1 MKILENKRELDELL
15 AKIRTN
21 GTKIGLI
28 PTMGSIH
35 NGHLSLVENSMKEN
49 FFSITSIFVNP
60 TQFNDLKDF
69 KKYPQNKKQ
78 DIEKLNT
85 VKCDA
90 VFFPQIEELYPEGI
104 KRKKTISKYR
114 DILCDKFRPGHFD
127 GVTTVVKSLFDI
139 VTPDTV
145 FFGEK
150 DFQQLKIIKELIKK
164 NNLPIQLID
173 CPSVRSKNGMSLS
186 SRYNNFN
193 INQEILFN
201 QISLKINDCVNLLKK
216 QIDINN
222 LKNLN
227 QYLEEDKKIKVDYLE
242 VRDDD
247 ELLLTQK
254 NKNARLFISFYIED
268 IRIID
273 NFKLY

>member
-35 NGHLSLVENSMKEN
+35 DGHLSLVENSIKEN

-139 VTPDTV
+139 VTPDAV

-193 INQEILFN
+193 TNQEILFN
-201 QISLKINDCVNLLKK
+201 QISLKVNDCVNLLKK

>member
-15 AKIRTN
+15 VKIKTN
-21 GTKIGLI
+21 GAKIGLI

-35 NGHLSLVENSMKEN
+35 DGHLSLVENSIKEN
-49 FFSITSIFVNP
+49 YFSITSIFVNP

-69 KKYPQNKKQ
+69 KKYPQNKKK

-104 KRKKTISKYR
+104 KRKRTILKYR

-127 GVTTVVKSLFDI
+127 GVTTVVKSLFDLI
-139 VTPDTV
+139 TPDIV

-164 NNLPIQLID
+164 YNLPIQLID

-186 SRYNNFN
+186 SRYKKFN
-193 INQEILFN
+193 TNQEILFN
-201 QISLKINDCVNLLKK
+201 QISLKINECVYLLKK
-216 QIDINN
+216 KIDINN
-222 LKNLN
+222 LKNLY
-227 QYLEEDKKIKVDYLE
+227 QFLEEDKKIKVDYLE
-242 VRDDD
+242 VRDEE

>member
-1 MKILENKRELDELL
+1 MKILENKGELDELL

-35 NGHLSLVENSMKEN
+35 DGHLSLVENAIKEN

-193 INQEILFN
+193 TNQEILFN

-222 LKNLN
+222 LKNLY

>member
-78 DIEKLNT
+78 DIEKLNS

-90 VFFPQIEELYPEGI
+90 VFFPQIEEIYPEGI

-164 NNLPIQLID
+164 NNLPIQLIN

-193 INQEILFN
+193 TNQEILFN

>member
-15 AKIRTN
+15 AKIRTK

-139 VTPDTV
+139 VTPDAV

-193 INQEILFN
+193 TNQEILFN

-254 NKNARLFISFYIED
+254 NKNARLFVSFYIED

>member
-35 NGHLSLVENSMKEN
+35 NGHLSLVENAIKEN

-139 VTPDTV
+139 VTPDAV

-193 INQEILFN
+193 TNQEILFN

-222 LKNLN
+222 LKNLY

>member
-15 AKIRTN
+15 AKIKTK
-21 GTKIGLI
+21 GAKIGLI

-35 NGHLSLVENSMKEN
+35 DGHLSLVENSIKEN

-139 VTPDTV
+139 VTPDAV

-193 INQEILFN
+193 TNQEILFN
-201 QISLKINDCVNLLKK
+201 QISLKVNDCVNLLKK
-216 QIDINN
+216 KIDINN

>member
-60 TQFNDLKDF
+60 TQFNDFKDF

-139 VTPDTV
+139 VTPDAV

-193 INQEILFN
+193 TNQEILFN

-216 QIDINN
+216 QININN
-222 LKNLN
+222 LKNLY

>member
-1 MKILENKRELDELL
+1 MKILENKRELNELL

-35 NGHLSLVENSMKEN
+35 DGHLSLVENAIKEN

-139 VTPDTV
+139 VTPDAV

-193 INQEILFN
+193 TYQEILFN

-222 LKNLN
+222 LKNLY

>member
-35 NGHLSLVENSMKEN
+35 NGHLSLVENSIKEN

-69 KKYPQNKKQ
+69 KKYPQNKKK

-193 INQEILFN
+193 TNQEILFN

-216 QIDINN
+216 KIDINN

>member
-139 VTPDTV
+139 VTPDAV

-193 INQEILFN
+193 TNQEFIFN

>member
-35 NGHLSLVENSMKEN
+35 DGHLSLVENAIKEN

-127 GVTTVVKSLFDI
+127 GVTTVVKSLFNI
-139 VTPDTV
+139 VTPDAV

-193 INQEILFN
+193 TNQEILFN

-222 LKNLN
+222 LKNLY

>member
-15 AKIRTN
+15 AKIRAN

-35 NGHLSLVENSMKEN
+35 DGHLSLVENAIKEN

-90 VFFPQIEELYPEGI
+90 VFFPQIEELYPKGI

-193 INQEILFN
+193 TYQEILFN

-222 LKNLN
+222 LKNLY

>member
-49 FFSITSIFVNP
+49 FFSITSIFINP

-90 VFFPQIEELYPEGI
+90 VFFPQIKELYPEGI

-139 VTPDTV
+139 VTPDAV

-193 INQEILFN
+193 TNQEILFN

-222 LKNLN
+222 LKNLY

>member
-35 NGHLSLVENSMKEN
+35 NGHLSLVENSIKEN

-139 VTPDTV
+139 VTPDIV

-193 INQEILFN
+193 TNQEILFN
-201 QISLKINDCVNLLKK
+201 QISLKVNDCVNLLKK

>member
-1 MKILENKRELDELL
+1 MKILENKRELDQLL

-139 VTPDTV
+139 VTPDAV

-193 INQEILFN
+193 TNQEILFN

>member
-35 NGHLSLVENSMKEN
+35 DGHLSLVENAIKEN

-90 VFFPQIEELYPEGI
+90 VFFPQIEELYPKGI
-104 KRKKTISKYR
+104 KIKKTISKYR

-193 INQEILFN
+193 TSQEILFN

-222 LKNLN
+222 LKNLH
-227 QYLEEDKKIKVDYLE
+227 QHLAEDKKIKVDYLE

>member
-49 FFSITSIFVNP
+49 FFSITSIFINP

-114 DILCDKFRPGHFD
+114 DILCDKFRSGHFD

-139 VTPDTV
+139 VTPDAV

-164 NNLPIQLID
+164 NNLPIKLID

-193 INQEILFN
+193 T
-201 QISLKINDCVNLLKK
+201 NL
-216 QIDINN
+216 
-222 LKNLN
+222 
-227 QYLEEDKKIKVDYLE
+227 
-242 VRDDD
+242 
-247 ELLLTQK
+247 
-254 NKNARLFISFYIED
+254 
-268 IRIID
+268 
-273 NFKLY
+273 

>member
-35 NGHLSLVENSMKEN
+35 NGHLSLVENSIKEN

-69 KKYPQNKKQ
+69 KKYPQNKKK

-139 VTPDTV
+139 VTPDAV

-193 INQEILFN
+193 TNQEILFN
-201 QISLKINDCVNLLKK
+201 QISLKVNDCVNLLKK

>member
-139 VTPDTV
+139 VTPDAV

-193 INQEILFN
+193 TNQEILFN
-201 QISLKINDCVNLLKK
+201 QISLKVNDCVNLLKK

-227 QYLEEDKKIKVDYLE
+227 QYLEEHKKIKVDYLE
-242 VRDDD
+242 VIDYD

>member
-35 NGHLSLVENSMKEN
+35 DGHLSLVENSIKEN

-127 GVTTVVKSLFDI
+127 GVTTVVKSLFNI

-150 DFQQLKIIKELIKK
+150 DYQQLKIIKELIKK

-193 INQEILFN
+193 TNQEILFN

-222 LKNLN
+222 LKNLY

>member
-35 NGHLSLVENSMKEN
+35 NGHLSLVENSIKEN

-139 VTPDTV
+139 VTPDAV

-164 NNLPIQLID
+164 NNFPIQLID

-193 INQEILFN
+193 TNQEILFN

>member
-139 VTPDTV
+139 VTPDAV

-164 NNLPIQLID
+164 NNLPIQLIN

-193 INQEILFN
+193 TNQEILFN
-201 QISLKINDCVNLLKK
+201 QISLKVNDCVNLLKK

>member
-139 VTPDTV
+139 VTPDAV

-164 NNLPIQLID
+164 NNLPIQLIN

-193 INQEILFN
+193 TNQEMLFN

-222 LKNLN
+222 LKNLY

>member
-15 AKIRTN
+15 AKIRTK
-21 GTKIGLI
+21 GAKIGLI

-35 NGHLSLVENSMKEN
+35 DGHLSLVENSIKEN

-139 VTPDTV
+139 VTPDAV

-193 INQEILFN
+193 TNQEILFN
-201 QISLKINDCVNLLKK
+201 QISLKVNDCVNLLKK

>member
-139 VTPDTV
+139 VTPDAV

-193 INQEILFN
+193 TNQEILFN
-201 QISLKINDCVNLLKK
+201 QISLKVNDCVNLLKK

-254 NKNARLFISFYIED
+254 NKNSRLFISFYIED

>member
-35 NGHLSLVENSMKEN
+35 DGHLSLVENAIKEN

-127 GVTTVVKSLFDI
+127 GVTTVVKSLFNI

-193 INQEILFN
+193 TNQEMLFN

-222 LKNLN
+222 LKNLY
-227 QYLEEDKKIKVDYLE
+227 QYLEENKKIKVDYLE
-242 VRDDD
+242 VRDD

>member
-35 NGHLSLVENSMKEN
+35 NGHLSLVENSIKEN

-139 VTPDTV
+139 VTPDAV

-193 INQEILFN
+193 TNQEILFN
-201 QISLKINDCVNLLKK
+201 QISLKVNDCVNLLKK

>member
-15 AKIRTN
+15 AKIRTK

-139 VTPDTV
+139 VTPDAV

-193 INQEILFN
+193 TNQEMLFN

-222 LKNLN
+222 LKNLY
-227 QYLEEDKKIKVDYLE
+227 QYLEEDNKIKVDYLE

>member
-139 VTPDTV
+139 VTPDAV

-193 INQEILFN
+193 TNQEILFN
-201 QISLKINDCVNLLKK
+201 QISLKVNDCVNLLKK

-227 QYLEEDKKIKVDYLE
+227 QYLEEHKKIKVDYLE

>member
-35 NGHLSLVENSMKEN
+35 DGHLSLVENSIKEN

-104 KRKKTISKYR
+104 KRKKTILKYR

-139 VTPDTV
+139 VTPDVV

-164 NNLPIQLID
+164 NNLPIQLMD

-193 INQEILFN
+193 TNQKILFN

-222 LKNLN
+222 LKNLY
-227 QYLEEDKKIKVDYLE
+227 QYLVEDKKIKVDYLE

-273 NFKLY
+273 NFKSY

>member
-35 NGHLSLVENSMKEN
+35 DGHLSLVENAIKEN

-139 VTPDTV
+139 VTPDAV

-193 INQEILFN
+193 TNQEILFN

-222 LKNLN
+222 LKNLY

>member
-35 NGHLSLVENSMKEN
+35 DGHLSLVENSIKEN

-104 KRKKTISKYR
+104 KRKKTILKYR

-193 INQEILFN
+193 TNQEILFN
-201 QISLKINDCVNLLKK
+201 QISLKINDCVNQLKK

-222 LKNLN
+222 LKNLY

>member
-35 NGHLSLVENSMKEN
+35 DGHLSLVENAIKEN

-90 VFFPQIEELYPEGI
+90 VFFPHIEELYPEGI

-193 INQEILFN
+193 TNQEILFN

>member
-139 VTPDTV
+139 VTPDAV

-193 INQEILFN
+193 TNQEILFN
-201 QISLKINDCVNLLKK
+201 QISLKINKCVDLLKK

>member
-139 VTPDTV
+139 VTPDAV

-193 INQEILFN
+193 TNQEILFN

-222 LKNLN
+222 LKNLY

-247 ELLLTQK
+247 KLLLTQK

>member
-139 VTPDTV
+139 VTPDAV

-193 INQEILFN
+193 TNQEILFN
-201 QISLKINDCVNLLKK
+201 QISFKINDCVNLLKK